1 MIFSTLQVLADVAG
15 EPIVHE
21 WDSGGTIALKLL
33 AVFALVVLNGFFV
46 ASEFA
51 IVKIRSS
58 QLEALEDETDRRIPF
73 AKRATEH
80 LDAYL
85 SASQLGITLASLGLG
100 WIGEPFLAQILHP
113 FFLKL
118 GVTSDT
124 IIRTTSFIL
133 AFSAITF
140 LHIVLGEQAP
150 KVFAIR
156 KPLPTTL
163 WISAPLHLFYVIFRP
178 AIWFLNVSSNLILK
192 HVFKMEPAS
201 EIEAAH
207 SEEELRVILTDSAD
221 SQEVSK
227 VGKELLMN
235 TLDLRRRVVRDIMTP
250 RGEVVY
256 LDSEKPF
263 EENLKRATASRHT
276 RFPICRSHLDNP
288 LGLVHI
294 KDILG
299 LMQQPP
305 PPDLLSI
312 KRDLLLVP
320 ELMPLE
326 KLLTLFLSR
335 GAHLGA
341 VVDEFGGTV
350 GIVTL
355 DNVLAEIVGEIRDEF
370 DALPAEFHRASENE
384 FTVKGTLGL
393 YELND
398 FTDLELESPEVSTVG
413 GYIVN
418 LLGHIPRAGEQA
430 RVGDYLATVLQ
441 SDGRRI
447 GALKFQRVSED
458 SKVET

>member
-1 MIFSTLQVLADVAG
+1 MIFSTLQFLADVPG

-21 WDSGGTIALKLL
+21 WDTGGTIALKLL

-58 QLEALEDETDRRIPF
+58 QLEALEDESDRRLPF

-100 WIGEPFLAQILHP
+100 WIGEPFLAQMLHP
-113 FFLKL
+113 LFLKL
-118 GVTSDT
+118 GITSDAV
-124 IIRTTSFIL
+124 IRTTSFIL
-133 AFSAITF
+133 AFSTITF

-163 WISAPLHLFYVIFRP
+163 WISAPLHLFYVVFRP

-192 HVFKMEPAS
+192 HIFKMEPAS

-276 RFPICRSHLDNP
+276 RFPICRSHLDNG

-294 KDILG
+294 KDVLG
-299 LMQQPP
+299 LMQQPA

-326 KLLTLFLSR
+326 KLLTMFLSR

-370 DALPAEFHRASENE
+370 DAMPAEFHRASENE

-418 LLGHIPRAGEQA
+418 LLGHIPRAGEQV

-447 GALKFQRVSED
+447 GALKFQRVPED
-458 SKVET
+458 SKVQT

>member
-1 MIFSTLQVLADVAG
+1 MILSTFQILADSAT
-15 EPIVHE
+15 EPIAHD
-21 WDSGGTIALKLL
+21 WDTPGHITLKLL
-33 AVFALVVLNGFFV
+33 AVLALVLLNAFFV

-58 QLEALEDETDRRIPF
+58 QLETLEDESDRRLPF
-73 AKRATEH
+73 ARRATEN

-85 SASQLGITLASLGLG
+85 SACQLGITLASLGLG
-100 WIGEPFLAQILHP
+100 WIGEPFLAQMLHP
-113 FFLKL
+113 IFFSL
-118 GVTSDT
+118 GITSEA

-133 AFSAITF
+133 AFSTITF

-156 KPLPTTL
+156 KSLPTTL
-163 WISAPLHLFYVIFRP
+163 WISAPLHLFYVVFRP
-178 AIWFLNVSSNLILK
+178 AIWFLNFSSNLILR
-192 HVFKMEPAS
+192 HIFKMEPAS
-201 EIEAAH
+201 ETEAVH
-207 SEEELRVILTDSAD
+207 SEEELRVILSDSAE
-221 SQEVSK
+221 SHEVSK

-250 RGEVVY
+250 RGEVIY

-263 EENLKRATASRHT
+263 EENLKRATGSRHT
-276 RFPICRSHLDNP
+276 RFPICRSHLDNL

-294 KDILG
+294 KDVLAQ
-299 LMQQPP
+299 MQQTPA
-305 PPDLLSI
+305 PDLLAI

-335 GAHLGA
+335 GAHIGA

-370 DALPAEFHRASENE
+370 DPLPAEFHRSNENE

-398 FTDLELESPEVSTVG
+398 FTDLELESAEVSTVG

-418 LLGHIPRAGEQA
+418 LLGHIPRAGEQV
-430 RVGDYLATVLQ
+430 RVGEYLATVLQ

-447 GALKFQRVSED
+447 GALKFQRVPED

>member
-1 MIFSTLQVLADVAG
+1 MIFSTFQVLAEAG
-15 EPIVHE
+15 LEPIAHE
-21 WDSGGTIALKLL
+21 WDTGGTIVLKLL

-58 QLEALEDETDRRIPF
+58 QLEALEDPGDRRLPF

-100 WIGEPFLAQILHP
+100 WIGEPFLAQMLHP
-113 FFLKL
+113 LFLSF
-118 GVTSDT
+118 GITSET
-124 IIRTTSFIL
+124 VIRTTSFIL
-133 AFSAITF
+133 AFSTITF

-156 KPLPTTL
+156 KPLSTTL
-163 WISAPLHLFYVIFRP
+163 WISAPLHLFYVLFRP

-192 HVFKMEPAS
+192 HLFKMEPAS

-263 EENLKRATASRHT
+263 EENLKRAIASRHT
-276 RFPICRSHLDNP
+276 RFPVCRLHLDNP

-299 LMQQPP
+299 LMQQPA
-305 PPDLLSI
+305 PPDLLTI

-335 GAHLGA
+335 GAHLGV

-355 DNVLAEIVGEIRDEF
+355 DNVLAEIVGDIRDEF
-370 DALPAEFHRASENE
+370 DAAPAEFQRMSDDE

-398 FTDLELESPEVSTVG
+398 FTDLKLESAEVSTVG

-418 LLGHIPRAGEQA
+418 LLGHIPRAGEQV

-447 GALKFQRVSED
+447 GALKFQRAPED
-458 SKVET
+458 SKVQT

>member
-1 MIFSTLQVLADVAG
+1 MIFLSLHFLADAAAD
-15 EPIVHE
+15 PIVRD
-21 WDSGGTIALKLL
+21 WDTGSVIVFKLL
-33 AVFALVVLNGFFV
+33 AVFALVLLNGFFV
-46 ASEFA
+46 AAEFA
-51 IVKIRSS
+51 IVKVRSS
-58 QLEALEDETDRRIPF
+58 QLDAVEDESDRRLTY
-73 AKRATEH
+73 AKRATDH

-100 WIGEPFLAQILHP
+100 WIGEPVLAHMLHP
-113 FFLKL
+113 LFLL
-118 GVTSDT
+118 AGVTSDAV
-124 IIRTTSFIL
+124 IRTISFIL
-133 AFSAITF
+133 AFATITF

-156 KPLPTTL
+156 KSLATTL
-163 WISAPLHLFYVIFRP
+163 WVSVPLHLFYVIFRP
-178 AIWFLNVSSNLILK
+178 AIWFLNISSNAILK
-192 HVFKMEPAS
+192 HLFKLEPAS
-201 EIEAAH
+201 EMEVAH
-207 SEEELRVILTDSAD
+207 SEEELRVILSDNAD
-221 SQEVSK
+221 SEQVSK
-227 VGKELLMN
+227 MGKELLMN

-263 EENLKRATASRHT
+263 TENLKRATDSRHT
-276 RFPICRSHLDNP
+276 RFPLCRLHLDNP

-294 KDILG
+294 KDL
-299 LMQQPP
+299 LSQMQQRA
-305 PPDLLSI
+305 PPDLIKI

-355 DNVLAEIVGEIRDEF
+355 DNVLAEIVGDIRDEF
-370 DALPAEFHRASENE
+370 DAAPTEFHRAGPDE

-398 FTDLELESPEVSTVG
+398 LTELELESSEVSTVS

-418 LLGHIPRAGEQA
+418 LFGHIPRAGEHV

-447 GALKFQRVSED
+447 GAVKFQKTPENASAE
-458 SKVET
+458 S

>member
-1 MIFSTLQVLADVAG
+1 MIFSTLQVLADVAA
-15 EPIVHE
+15 EPIAHE

-33 AVFALVVLNGFFV
+33 AVFTLVVLNGFFV

-58 QLEALEDETDRRIPF
+58 QLEALEDDTDRRIPF

-100 WIGEPFLAQILHP
+100 WIGEPFLAQMLHP
-113 FFLKL
+113 LFLNL
-118 GVTSDT
+118 GITSET
-124 IIRTTSFIL
+124 VIRTTSFIL

-192 HVFKMEPAS
+192 HLFKMEPAS

-299 LMQQPP
+299 LMQQAA

-398 FTDLELESPEVSTVG
+398 FTELELESAEVSTVG

-418 LLGHIPRAGEQA
+418 LLGHIPRAGEQV
-430 RVGDYLATVLQ
+430 RVGAYLATVLQ

-447 GALKFQRVSED
+447 GALKFQKVPED
-458 SKVET
+458 SKVQT